1 MRKFP
6 IKDPDIKLTPII
18 KLIGKSIVLLMR
30 KFTLLLFELFWMAI
44 TNIKNKVELKKIL
57 KIIFLIGIAIN
68 ACNIGYANA
77 IYKFRL
83 L

>member
-1 MRKFP
+1 MRRLL

-18 KLIGKSIVLLMR
+18 KLIGKFIVLLMR
-30 KFTLLLFELFWMAI
+30 KFTLLLVELFWIAI

-68 ACNIGYANA
+68 ASNI
-77 IYKFRL
+77 
-83 L
+83 